1 MNNQT
6 LSPLL
11 TPQAA
16 AEYLKI
22 SEKTLRKD
30 RSLNHLGIPYVR
42 IGSRIRYD
50 VDAVRAWVD
59 HRMVCTRRRGR
70 PPKAIAIARIATTH
84 SERAR
89 SS

>member
-1 MNNQT
+1 MNDQT

-11 TPQAA
+11 TSQGA

-30 RSLNHLGIPYVR
+30 RSLKHLGIPYVR

-59 HRMVCTRRRGR
+59 HRMIYTRRRGR
-70 PPKAIAIARIATTH
+70 PPKAIVMARMATAH

-89 SS
+89 SN